1 MYVSYLSIYVQYIHT
16 FSYIYNKKETLK
28 TVQII
33 LKSNVLCSA
42 YIRSSFVHIVQFVW
56 NVLYSSL
63 RDMTGRLYFRFFV
76 VVVAF
81 VVSRSSLL
89 TYAPLIRLWGIMRM
103 TVLLLLLLPQSAVWI
118 YKKCSQLWKQLLK
131 S

>member
-1 MYVSYLSIYVQYIHT
+1 MYNIYIH
-16 FSYIYNKKETLK
+16 SHIYIYNKNNKKETLK

-33 LKSNVLCSA
+33 LKSNVVLCSA
-42 YIRSSFVHIVQFVW
+42 YIRTFVPSYRPICLKCVVFVVAW
-56 NVLYSSL
+56 HDGPVVFS
-63 RDMTGRLYFRFFV
+63 FFV

-103 TVLLLLLLPQSAVWI
+103 TVLLLLLPQSAVWI
-118 YKKCSQLWKQLLK
+118 YKKCSQLRKQLLK